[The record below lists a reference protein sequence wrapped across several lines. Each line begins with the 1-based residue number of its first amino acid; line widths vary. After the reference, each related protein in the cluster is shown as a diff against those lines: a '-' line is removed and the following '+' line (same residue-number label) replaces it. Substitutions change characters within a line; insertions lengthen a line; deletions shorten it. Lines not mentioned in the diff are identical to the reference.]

1 MLLRTEAFPVF
12 LSFLKMSQGHV
23 IDIMTYNSYS
33 LQYYSFWKAKVRG
46 TDFLLPRKSVKIVI
60 LSTNYQDIFVTL
72 P

>member
-33 LQYYSFWKAKVRG
+33 YSITVYESKRQGARIFYCHVN
-46 TDFLLPRKSVKIVI
+46 LLKS
-60 LSTNYQDIFVTL
+60 
-72 P
+72 